1 MSNTDLYGKPLTKPP
16 EMHLNK
22 WQKRQATLLY
32 HFASMEYLK
41 GLKKLLDDFVK
52 GVDLTLDGAGGRD
65 ELLVSQRWGVRD
77 TAANFGTYGFA
88 ALKDF
93 QKSVVRQIAE
103 VSSEYYHATGS
114 NQCQR
119 LIGELS
125 MGWSTPEEQERFEE
139 GMALI
144 AKYAD
149 RLDTTMEHAW
159 TDGMF
164 PDVWEEFAHLFKQIP
179 KFRVRTDVVAE
190 SGKMPVRTGVYV
202 PQDDPYGSL
211 QFAWTGNS
219 DGRLFDC
226 STFNDLC
233 MQAINTVGR
242 DKLWAHDPRLLSLVK
257 QPQYFAAFKARN
269 PFRYITEQEYLN
281 DAGNARG
288 FIYANGLISRPCKW
302 YYVEV
307 VNGEFEDA
315 AELDAL
321 DAVAAPQ
328 PLRLRTEAG
337 QACVRSG
344 FYFTPAKTNSRRHF
358 NQGDTMPSV
367 GGDYGSTIWQ
377 WDINQE
383 PPKFE
388 QR

>member
-1 MSNTDLYGKPLTKPP
+1 MSNTDLYGKPLTTLP

-144 AKYAD
+144 ANYAGQI
-149 RLDTTMEHAW
+149 DTTMKHGW
-159 TDGMF
+159 TDPMF
-164 PDVWEEFAHLFKQIP
+164 SDVWEEFAHLFKQIP
-179 KFRVRTDVVAE
+179 KFRVRTDVEAE

-211 QFAWTGNS
+211 QFAWTGNN

-226 STFNDLC
+226 STFNDLG
-233 MQAINTVGR
+233 MQALSSVGR
-242 DKLWAHDPRLLSLVK
+242 DKLSTNDPRFLPIVK
-257 QPQYFAAFKARN
+257 QPKYLAGFKELDWFKEPN
-269 PFRYITEQEYLN
+269 FLN
-281 DAGNARG
+281 DPRQAMLFISDAG
-288 FIYANGLISRPCKW
+288 ISTRPCKW
-302 YYVEV
+302 YFVEV

-315 AELDAL
+315 SELDAL
-321 DAVAAPQ
+321 DPVAAPQ

-344 FYFTPAKTNSRRHF
+344 FYFTPAKTNSRQNF
-358 NQGDTMPSV
+358 KQGDIMPSV

-377 WDINQE
+377 WDERQ
-383 PPKFE
+383 
-388 QR
+388 